1 MMAELQIAS
10 GTTRF
15 QRVCAVLCL
24 FLLLFSV
31 AHTVFGHSEALKA
44 PLTDSLGAPGHS
56 VLQSLTT
63 DTPDTCALCVAITTI
78 VVMAVLTLG
87 APRPSRPRTPVL
99 LQLSGT
105 VTGWHPSLFSR
116 PPPAR

>member
-1 MMAELQIAS
+1 MTGLQVAH

-31 AHTVFGHSEALKA
+31 AHTAFGHSDALRA
-44 PLTDSLGAPGHS
+44 PLAGANGPSGNP
-56 VLQSLTT
+56 VLHALTT

-78 VVMAVLTLG
+78 VVLAVLAIA
-87 APRPSRPRTPVL
+87 APRQAHPRPPVL

>member
-1 MMAELQIAS
+1 MMTELQAANS
-10 GTTRF
+10 TTRF
-15 QRVCAVLCL
+15 QRACAVLCL

-44 PLTDSLGAPGHS
+44 PLAGATGSSGNFVLHALNTDA
-56 VLQSLTT
+56 
-63 DTPDTCALCVAITTI
+63 PDTCALCVAITTI
-78 VVMAVLTLG
+78 VVMAVLILG
-87 APRPSRPRTPVL
+87 APRQAHPRPPVL
-99 LQLSGT
+99 LELSGT

>member
-1 MMAELQIAS
+1 MRALQAANN
-10 GTTRF
+10 TTRF
-15 QRVCAVLCL
+15 QRACAVLCL

-44 PLTDSLGAPGHS
+44 PLAGVNGAPGNS
-56 VLQSLTT
+56 VLRALTT
-63 DTPDTCALCVAITTI
+63 DTPDTCALCVAVTTI
-78 VVMAVLTLG
+78 VVMAVMALA
-87 APRPSRPRTPVL
+87 APRQAHPRPPVL
-99 LQLSGT
+99 LELSGT

>member
-31 AHTVFGHSEALKA
+31 AHTVFGHSEVLRA
-44 PLTDSLGAPGHS
+44 PQVGATGSSDNS
-56 VLQSLTT
+56 VLHALTT

>member
-1 MMAELQIAS
+1 MITGLQAANS
-10 GTTRF
+10 TTRF

-24 FLLLFSV
+24 FLLLFSI
-31 AHTVFGHSEALKA
+31 AHTVFGHSDVLKA
-44 PLTDSLGAPGHS
+44 PLAGATGSSGNFALHAPN
-56 VLQSLTT
+56 T

-78 VVMAVLTLG
+78 VVLAVLSLA
-87 APRPSRPRTPVL
+87 APRQAHPRPPVL
-99 LQLSGT
+99 LELSGT